1 MMDMTRFACVQK
13 KTFLGLTLYEKYR
26 TDDRLIRL
34 FAGGLWRE
42 DVRFSSY
49 GEAGREISLCG
60 LPLWGRRIENNVLSW
75 HLGRNIEISKLRIA
89 DILERDLNRLFGP
102 PASSET
108 RRHVFVLWANS
119 GEIAMLF
126 ASFMPQLLEKM
137 QLTSK
142 DVVFL
147 CTKPYHADMA
157 ELYFPDVK
165 TVVAKPK
172 ILRHVTQD
180 LQTQTWNVNVF
191 FTGAYFCEFERQAKR
206 SSTPL
211 DCIDWMSDYLG
222 LPPQPPSLTAELNQR
237 LDRFEVTADRKLGTH
252 TDWSKAIL
260 ISPSSFSCGSL
271 SAEDTAAIHDMAVEQ
286 GFDVFFNNAT
296 GNRVLSF
303 PELLSKARHAAGI
316 VGIRSG
322 LIDFLNCTNVPMFI
336 CYRSF
341 PDRGFNTPACDADSV
356 LKMFSLKR
364 SDNEHR
370 VVESLAEPKADLHLV
385 NYWFYSLNK

>member
-1 MMDMTRFACVQK
+1 
-13 KTFLGLTLYEKYR
+13 
-26 TDDRLIRL
+26 
-34 FAGGLWRE
+34 
-42 DVRFSSY
+42 
-49 GEAGREISLCG
+49 
-60 LPLWGRRIENNVLSW
+60 
-75 HLGRNIEISKLRIA
+75 
-89 DILERDLNRLFGP
+89 
-102 PASSET
+102 
-108 RRHVFVLWANS
+108 
-119 GEIAMLF
+119 
-126 ASFMPQLLEKM
+126 
-137 QLTSK
+137 
-142 DVVFL
+142 
-147 CTKPYHADMA
+147 
-157 ELYFPDVK
+157 
-165 TVVAKPK
+165 
-172 ILRHVTQD
+172 
-180 LQTQTWNVNVF
+180 
-191 FTGAYFCEFERQAKR
+191 
-206 SSTPL
+206 
-211 DCIDWMSDYLG
+211 MSDYLG

-252 TDWSKAIL
+252 TDWSKTIL